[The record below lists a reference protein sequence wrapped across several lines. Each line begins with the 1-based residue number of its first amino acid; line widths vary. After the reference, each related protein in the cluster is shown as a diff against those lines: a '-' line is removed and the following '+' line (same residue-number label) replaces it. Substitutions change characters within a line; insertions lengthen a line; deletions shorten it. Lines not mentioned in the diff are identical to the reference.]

1 MNDFDPFC
9 EKLIDFQVKFQK
21 NLKKILSIATLWR
34 NKERNLEITE
44 NVSKIIP
51 TSEENLEK
59 TRSISIVPSGPPGSP
74 AR

>member
-1 MNDFDPFC
+1 MSTI
-9 EKLIDFQVKFQK
+9 LIRSGKVEFKVKFQK
-21 NLKKILSIATLWR
+21 NLKKILSVAILWR

-59 TRSISIVPSGPPGSP
+59 TRSISIVLSGPPGSQTP
-74 AR
+74 